1 MSRRQQPKRAA
12 KAVKNLIEAIDSDV
26 SDFEEL
32 YESSGDD
39 FKSKKADDC
48 SSGGN
53 SSDSSS
59 ESSSQSDNEPLSK
72 LKVKFS
78 RKKRP
83 LTTRNEESSDS
94 DRPLSTYRQAYPN
107 DKENRA
113 GTVVI

>member
-1 MSRRQQPKRAA
+1 MHICFCRMSRRQQPKRA

-39 FKSKKADDC
+39 FKPKKADDC
-48 SSGGN
+48 SSDGN

-78 RKKRP
+78 RKKE
-83 LTTRNEESSDS
+83 TIDH
-94 DRPLSTYRQAYPN
+94 Q
-107 DKENRA
+107 K
-113 GTVVI
+113 